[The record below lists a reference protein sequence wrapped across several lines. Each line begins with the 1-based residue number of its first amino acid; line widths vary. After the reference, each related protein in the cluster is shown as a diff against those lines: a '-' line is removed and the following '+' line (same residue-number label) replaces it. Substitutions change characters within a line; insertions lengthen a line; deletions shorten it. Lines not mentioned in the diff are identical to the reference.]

1 MPRLTSPAPAR
12 RRTRRPGA
20 PPVRLPEGTPLCPCP
35 APALPSP
42 AARRSSWRPCRCRG
56 RLLAATLPAPAA
68 HAWGTGGDRKGHTG
82 YGTHDWVVDQAAA
95 IATNDGWFNAAVA
108 RAHSGDPDVYY
119 PRPTE
124 HVFDGEGGRAGRGGA
139 GRGVVR
145 RGGPRLP
152 GARLHE
158 GQLGVRGDVAL
169 LRRRDAAV
177 PLQVRGR
184 LQVVPPAVRGRD
196 LQHHPL
202 GERRPGLLHQHPRS
216 RGDRRAPD
224 DRRRGCLFPAVL
236 RQAGRRP
243 LAASER

>member
-1 MPRLTSPAPAR
+1 MPLPSSSLAVS
-12 RRTRRPGA
+12 RRPKI
-20 PPVRLPEGTPLCPCP
+20 VM
-35 APALPSP
+35 
-42 AARRSSWRPCRCRG
+42 AAVVAVAG
-56 RLLAATLPAPAA
+56 GLLAATLPAPAA

-124 HVFDGEGGRAGRGGA
+124 HVFMEKGA
-139 GRGVVR
+139 GRG
-145 RGGPRLP
+145 
-152 GARLHE
+152 AAE
-158 GQLGVRGDVAL
+158 QVAEWYV
-169 LRRRDAAV
+169 AAV
-177 PLQVRGR
+177 RAYRARDYTKASWAFGVMSHYYADVTQPFHSKYAGGYKSL
-184 LQVVPPAVRGRD
+184 PPAVRGRD

-202 GERRPGLLHQHPRS
+202 GERRAGLLHQHPRS